1 MITSMSDII
10 CVTAR
15 NLCEVDFLQQVEKIA
30 AASPERVILREKDL
44 SESDYHRLAEN
55 VIKICNSYGV
65 KLMLH
70 YYWKAA
76 EKLGWKSIHLPLHLL
91 RELSEHD
98 KSYFECIGT
107 SCHSVED
114 AVVAQRLGANYITA
128 GHVFAT
134 DCKKGLAPRGVDFLR
149 NVCKSVD
156 IPVYAI
162 GGISPDNIGL
172 VRNCGAA
179 GGCVMSGFMKCNS
192 PSEYIRKF
200 EKK

>member
-1 MITSMSDII
+1 MIISMSDVI

-15 NLCEVDFLQQVEKIA
+15 NLCEGDFLQQLDRIA
-30 AASPERVILREKDL
+30 AASPRRIILREKDL
-44 SESDYHRLAEN
+44 SETDYRILAEK
-55 VIKICNSYGV
+55 VINICRKYGTE
-65 KLMLH
+65 LMLH

-76 EKLGWKSIHLPLHLL
+76 IELGWKNVHLPLYIL
-91 RELSEHD
+91 RELSDDE
-98 KSYFECIGT
+98 KSSFECIGV

-114 AVVAQRLGANYITA
+114 ALEAQRLGAGYITA

-134 DCKKGLAPRGVDFLR
+134 DCKKGLAPRGLDFL
-149 NVCKSVD
+149 KSVCESVS

-172 VRNCGAA
+172 VRKCGAA
-179 GGCVMSGFMKCNS
+179 GGCVMSGFMKCAE
-192 PSEYIRKF
+192 PSEYISKF